1 MLKYHYDN
9 KSKRNALPKQNL
21 IIYTLKK
28 NVNND
33 FTKKMKYNDGK
44 NSINLILDMLE
55 YHFDN
60 SYSRM
65 ILIYYMDQLP
75 QIEITKILQY

>member
-1 MLKYHYDN
+1 
-9 KSKRNALPKQNL
+9 
-21 IIYTLKK
+21 
-28 NVNND
+28 
-33 FTKKMKYNDGK
+33 MKYNDGK

-55 YHFDN
+55 YHYDN

-75 QIEITKILQY
+75 QIEITDILQYW